1 MALAQDN
8 SRPPRHRPPRVDLR
22 HVIDMTL
29 VDGDPGSAGT
39 ATTSEEENGFAQGAA
54 AEDHSQVWGTAV
66 SACEWGADLF
76 TTSFSRFSYCL
87 LKNPNPSSTFSRPM
101 ASFHFLTPIP

>member
-1 MALAQDN
+1 MALVQEN

-39 ATTSEEENGFAQGAA
+39 ATTSEEENGCAQGAA

-66 SACEWGADLF
+66 SLREWGADLF
-76 TTSFSRFSYCL
+76 TASFSRFSYCL
-87 LKNPNPSSTFSRPM
+87 SKTRTPLQPFLARWPPFN
-101 ASFHFLTPIP
+101 FLTPIP